1 MIVNYRNINLL
12 EIINYIQKNKSY
24 SIIIK
29 YWRMLYFIFRWN
41 NYFLF
46 PMKYKLTKKR
56 YKTQLN
62 LLYFFWKYLKNYFIK
77 NNLYELNF
85 YIENFIE
92 KRIYKDDRSIN
103 WNELKKEK
111 KIENYIFFNI
121 YFDSILELNENYK
134 LFYNLYYLK
143 YLNKCY

>member
-12 EIINYIQKNKSY
+12 EIINYIQKNESY
-24 SIIIK
+24 SILIK
-29 YWRMLYFIFRWN
+29 YWRVLYFIFRWN

-56 YKTQLN
+56 YNTQLN
-62 LLYFFWKYLKNYFIK
+62 LLYFFWKYLRFYFIK
-77 NNLYELNF
+77 YNLYELNI
-85 YIENFIE
+85 YVENFIE
-92 KRIYKDDRSIN
+92 KKIYKDEKSIN

-111 KIENYIFFNI
+111 KIENYITFNI
-121 YFDSILELNENYK
+121 YFDWEIYLNEDYK
-134 LFYNLYYLK
+134 LFYNLYYLN